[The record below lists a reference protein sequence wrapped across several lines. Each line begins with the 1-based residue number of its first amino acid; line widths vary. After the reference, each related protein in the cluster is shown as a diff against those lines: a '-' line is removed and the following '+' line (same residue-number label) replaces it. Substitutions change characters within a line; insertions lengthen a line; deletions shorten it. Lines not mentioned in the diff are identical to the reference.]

1 MLEKCILA
9 EENMTKN
16 VRNEKTYFYHLQIS
30 KGKERENNQRERQE
44 RERAFSIST
53 RVYNIYLYRNR
64 PVRPSIY
71 LVSATPPNRLLDFYE
86 TLHSCSTQPADVH
99 EGIPLLSKI

>member
-30 KGKERENNQRERQE
+30 KGKERERVIKGEGE
-44 RERAFSIST
+44 RE
-53 RVYNIYLYRNR
+53 
-64 PVRPSIY
+64 
-71 LVSATPPNRLLDFYE
+71 
-86 TLHSCSTQPADVH
+86 
-99 EGIPLLSKI
+99 